1 MQTTFVYSYC
11 KLCFQIV
18 GLWDNFLELR
28 IRLQKALLIA
38 NRLPQQDQMAEFNS
52 SGDKNL
58 KEVCKQGMMIL
69 PHNFPSFIIIASISC
84 CWLTPLVALKF
95 EGRKSVAKL
104 LGNLLWI
111 QEKLLEQNPDT
122 ASILHP
128 GVDNKSAA
136 CNSDDDDEEIP
147 SDTEDEK
154 SDVGDEDNA
163 TDEGRSN
170 SEQAEN
176 SLKLPAK
183 RKHEMVGW
191 CWNYLK
197 TMSN

>member
-1 MQTTFVYSYC
+1 M
-11 KLCFQIV
+11 
-18 GLWDNFLELR
+18 
-28 IRLQKALLIA
+28 
-38 NRLPQQDQMAEFNS
+38 
-52 SGDKNL
+52 
-58 KEVCKQGMMIL
+58 
-69 PHNFPSFIIIASISC
+69 
-84 CWLTPLVALKF
+84 ALKF
-95 EGRKSVAKL
+95 EGRKSVVKL

-136 CNSDDDDEEIP
+136 RNSDDDDEEIP
-147 SDTEDEK
+147 SDTEDE
-154 SDVGDEDNA
+154 DGDEDNA

-183 RKHEMVGW
+183 RKHEMVG
-191 CWNYLK
+191 
-197 TMSN
+197 